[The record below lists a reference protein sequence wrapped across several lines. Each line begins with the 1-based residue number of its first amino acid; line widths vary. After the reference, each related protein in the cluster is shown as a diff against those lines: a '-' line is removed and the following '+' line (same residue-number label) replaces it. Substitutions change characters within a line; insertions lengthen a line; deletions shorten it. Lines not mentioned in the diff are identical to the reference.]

1 MAGPRWKFGTLF
13 PILSSEVYQRTGS
26 GSKAKNKKKKQH
38 VHSFI
43 LRNTHYTE
51 LLSGLKIAVFV
62 INLK

>member
-1 MAGPRWKFGTLF
+1 MAGPRWKIGTLSF
-13 PILSSEVYQRTGS
+13 LLYPQRFIKGQV
-26 GSKAKNKKKKQH
+26 ARQKKKKQH